1 MKEEDNTTVPFI
13 DDLTPQKFMR
23 RDYRLP
29 YLAKV
34 DAMIELL
41 AWLLVSGL
49 YVTAIL
55 LTG

>member
-13 DDLTPQKFMR
+13 DDLTPQKLMR

-41 AWLLVSGL
+41 AWLLVLGL